1 MKIGGSMK
9 KGNYYYVVVL
19 IVIMCLLLSL
29 FLDDSLGSRIVTIIT
44 VGTALLGAVSLLIQY
59 KRDKNISQAT
69 FILEYAKYFYELSN
83 VEETMFLLD
92 EYRNGNKDAV
102 KKIDY
107 KGIVNY
113 LVWCEELSSLIQRGI
128 LDFETI
134 DNLFS
139 YNFFLI
145 TNNKYIQEKEL
156 VPQAEFYKGIYYL
169 HYAWTKYKKNTK
181 QMVINE
187 EESLSKIA
195 NYSVYVKKG
204 NFDNKKIY

>member
-1 MKIGGSMK
+1 MK
-9 KGNYYYVVVL
+9 KSSNYYL
-19 IVIMCLLLSL
+19 IAFLVIALLLCTL
-29 FLDDSLGSRIVTIIT
+29 LLDSSLGSRIVTIIT
-44 VGTALLGAVSLLIQY
+44 VGTALLGAVSVLVQY

-102 KKIDY
+102 KKINY
-107 KGIVNY
+107 NGIVNY

-156 VPQAEFYKGIYYL
+156 VPQAEFYKGVYYL

-181 QMVINE
+181 QAIINE
-187 EESLSKIA
+187 EESLDKVT
-195 NYSVYVKKG
+195 NYLTNVKKG
-204 NFDNKKIY
+204 NFYNKNIY